1 MTATSILK
9 SRLPRA
15 AGLSLALAIAVSG
28 LAASPAG
35 AAITQS
41 AWTDVGPPSAP
52 SGFPASHLSSVSCP
66 SKSICFAAGDYVD
79 ANKQYGIMVAKQQDG
94 SWFQAVDIPQPKDS
108 SPTQAPDLSGISCS
122 STSDCWAV
130 GSYTDSAFA
139 QQSMATHFN
148 GTTWSRAKKITAPAD
163 SSGTSQLAAVACPSS
178 ATCVAVGN
186 YLEQFHGRVAM
197 STSLVDGTWS
207 QEKAAKLPK
216 DATDVAPSK
225 FTAVSCVSTTM
236 CWAVGSYLNSRPAN
250 APIAAQWSAGAF
262 KRAIATAYPSDA
274 NLTSVPAILTSISCS
289 GSAGCL
295 AGGTYQ
301 DGPATG
307 EGFTIVLHGTTW
319 SQTARKLAL
328 PFDHSADPS
337 LSAVNVGCAANLS
350 CIVSDRY
357 TAGMDSRV
365 ALTSFAPGRWG
376 APTGFPSE
384 VNYGS
389 EIDGISCR
397 QATSCTAVGASAA
410 FPFASK
416 ATSTIISR

>member
-1 MTATSILK
+1 MRATSILK
-9 SRLPRA
+9 SRIPRA
-15 AGLSLALAIAVSG
+15 AGLSLALAIAVG
-28 LAASPAG
+28 GFAAPPAG
-35 AAITQS
+35 ALISQT

-52 SGFPASHLSSVSCP
+52 SGFPNSHLSSVSCP
-66 SKSICFAAGDYVD
+66 SKSICFAVGDYVD
-79 ANKQYGIMVAKQQDG
+79 ANKHFGIMAAKQQDG

-108 SPTQAPDLSGISCS
+108 SATPDPDLSGISCS

-130 GSYTDSAFA
+130 GSYTDSTFA

-163 SSGTSQLAAVACPSS
+163 SSGTSLLAAVACPSS
-178 ATCVAVGN
+178 ASCVAVGN

-197 STSLVDGTWS
+197 STTLVGGTWS

-216 DATDVAPSK
+216 DATDVSPSK
-225 FTAVSCVSTTM
+225 FTSVSCVSTTT

-250 APIAAQWSAGAF
+250 APIAAEWSAGAF
-262 KRAIATAYPSDA
+262 KRAVATAYPNDA

-295 AGGTYQ
+295 AAGTYQ

-319 SQTARKLAL
+319 SQTARKLVL
-328 PFDHSADPS
+328 PFDHAVEPN
-337 LSAVNVGCAANLS
+337 LSAVNVGCAPSLS
-350 CIVSDRY
+350 CIVSGRY
-357 TAGMDSRV
+357 TSGADSRV
-365 ALTSFAPGRWG
+365 TLTSFTPGRWG

-389 EIDGISCR
+389 EIDGISCH
-397 QATSCTAVGASAA
+397 QTTSCTAVGVSAA